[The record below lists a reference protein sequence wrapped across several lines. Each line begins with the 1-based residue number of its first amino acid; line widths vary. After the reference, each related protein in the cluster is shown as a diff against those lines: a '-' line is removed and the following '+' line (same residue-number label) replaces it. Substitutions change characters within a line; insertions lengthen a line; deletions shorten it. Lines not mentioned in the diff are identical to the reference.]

1 MEIKLPSSGLLL
13 IVLSLWR
20 LIHLSTVKFAYSAF
34 NTLSLKF
41 LPRTLLAL
49 FTATTLAIPGLRIR
63 LSMVFASGK
72 HFRPPFLCYSSRL
85 GVLYLV
91 GGRVHLDNT
100 ESHRKGRSE
109 MPFYLSEAPLVLN
122 LTTMSKFVLNKLVS
136 KGMLFTQTAPKSN
149 ILLVFSTVCALSA
162 LNNVRF
168 FTSIFPGGYQ
178 IWYQNSS

>member
-1 MEIKLPSSGLLL
+1 MEIKLPSSGLFL

-20 LIHLSTVKFAYSAF
+20 LIHLLTVKFAYSAF

-41 LPRTLLAL
+41 SPRTLLAL
-49 FTATTLAIPGLRIR
+49 FTATTLAIPGYVSGFRWSYCFQEGISDH
-63 LSMVFASGK
+63 LSYVI
-72 HFRPPFLCYSSRL
+72 PSRL

-91 GGRVHLDNT
+91 DGRVHLDNS

-136 KGMLFTQTAPKSN
+136 NGMLFAQTAPKSN
-149 ILLVFSTVCALSA
+149 ILLVF
-162 LNNVRF
+162 
-168 FTSIFPGGYQ
+168 
-178 IWYQNSS
+178 